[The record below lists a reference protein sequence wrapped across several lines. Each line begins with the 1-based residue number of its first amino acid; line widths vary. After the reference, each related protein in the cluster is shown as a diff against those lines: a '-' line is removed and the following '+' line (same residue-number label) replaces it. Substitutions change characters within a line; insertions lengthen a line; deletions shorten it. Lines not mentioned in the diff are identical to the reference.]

1 LSEESNQKVNEQ
13 GIVSSGDINKD
24 YTVIGIVG
32 TNVSDQKSVETKA
45 GCMGGNA
52 TANVSVGTEAMYEK
66 GANELFSLSKNK
78 GGDAVIFANFE
89 YRIALSG
96 SGETAKQVQELFCY
110 GTAVKFTS

>member
-1 LSEESNQKVNEQ
+1 MSEESNLDVNEQ
-13 GIVSSGDINKD
+13 AIVSSGDINKS

-32 TNVSDQKSVETKA
+32 TNVSNQEPVKSEA

-52 TANVSVGTEAMYEK
+52 ATQVSVDTEAMYEK
-66 GANELFSLSKNK
+66 GANELFLLSKNK

-96 SGETAKQVQELFCY
+96 SGQTAKQVKELFCY
-110 GTAVKFTS
+110 GTAVKFTD

>member
-1 LSEESNQKVNEQ
+1 MAVDKETRILKSNTIEQLRQKANE
-13 GIVSSGDINKD
+13 VSLHVGDTDQLDNLYGDKVFD
-24 YTVIGIVG
+24 Y
-32 TNVSDQKSVETKA
+32 
-45 GCMGGNA
+45 
-52 TANVSVGTEAMYEK
+52 ANVSVGTEAMYEK